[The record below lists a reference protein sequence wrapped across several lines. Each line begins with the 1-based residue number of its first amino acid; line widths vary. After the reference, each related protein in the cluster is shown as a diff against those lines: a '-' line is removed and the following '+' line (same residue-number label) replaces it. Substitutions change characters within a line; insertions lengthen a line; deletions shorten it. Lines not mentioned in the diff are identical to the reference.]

1 MSSRSRHA
9 VSRESE
15 RRLGRLLP
23 ACATN
28 HHLLTKML
36 MFASKELDDINGED
50 IDVWPASLP
59 VQLGIR
65 LINHISNGHMYT
77 LRVEDLR
84 HKLLSYRYL
93 HCASTSDVAPAS

>member
-28 HHLLTKML
+28 HYVLTKML
-36 MFASKELDDINGED
+36 MFAFTEMDDINGEN
-50 IDVWPASLP
+50 IGVWPASLAMR
-59 VQLGIR
+59 LGLR
-65 LINHISNGHMYT
+65 LFNHMFSDHTYT
-77 LRVEDLR
+77 LRIEDLR

>member
-50 IDVWPASLP
+50 IDVWPASLA

-65 LINHISNGHMYT
+65 LINHISSGHMYT
-77 LRVEDLR
+77 LRVEELR
-84 HKLLSYRYL
+84 HKLLSYR
-93 HCASTSDVAPAS
+93 